1 MFIRSVAF
9 LTALAAVAHAQ
20 IEPGVGTTF
29 KAGSDCT
36 VEWKVD
42 PTGTWKKMYIEL
54 MSGDNFH
61 MNHIT
66 TAGTV
71 DGTDPT
77 KASFTWTCPELDPY
91 SEIYFYQFSSPASKQ
106 PIWTTRFLITDKDGN
121 FVPPPNPTQPDGK
134 PIGWGVGKLV
144 DPSTAVAAPTDVGSQ
159 ASSTASGSSSGS
171 AIGSASASASDSS
184 APVATSEPA
193 SVPVSSAPVSTKPA
207 TAAPVSTSGMVK
219 TSSSA
224 ITKTSASSAAV
235 GNATT
240 SNTTGENGASAVAPA
255 ARAATLLAL
264 LGVAVA
270 VLL

>member
-42 PTGTWKKMYIEL
+42 PTGQWKTMHIQL
-54 MSGDNFH
+54 MSGNNLD
-61 MNHIT
+61 MKHIT

-91 SEIYFYQFSSPASKQ
+91 SEIYFYQFSTPASKEL
-106 PIWTTRFLITDKDGN
+106 IWTTRFLITDKDGS

-134 PIGWGVGKLV
+134 PIGWGIGKLV
-144 DPSTAVAAPTDVGSQ
+144 DPSTAVAAPTDIGTQ
-159 ASSTASGSSSGS
+159 ASSSASGSSSGS
-171 AIGSASASASDSS
+171 ATSSASGSASGISS
-184 APVATSEPA
+184 APVTA
-193 SVPVSSAPVSTKPA
+193 SVPVSSAPVSTKPG
-207 TAAPVSTSGMVK
+207 TASPVSTSGMVK
-219 TSSSA
+219 TPSSA
-224 ITKTSASSAAV
+224 VAKPSTSSAAV
-235 GNATT
+235 GNVTT
-240 SNTTGENGASAVAPA
+240 SSAAGENGAGAVAPA
-255 ARAATLLAL
+255 ARAASLLAL
-264 LGVAVA
+264 LGVAAA